1 MEDVET
7 TEKYNHIN
15 KNINIVIIYII
26 MTRDI
31 DDITKEMDALL
42 RNIGVWQ
49 ALATIQI
56 REKVIP
62 MDTINL
68 YQELINKAFLVV
80 DALIIEKEAHPN
92 FQNSNNDDEVNHL
105 PIEETKEEFAA
116 ISIEPAINLESV
128 KDPVEMVGGK
138 RQKKRKSKKQMK
150 KRKSGKKTRRSK
162 K

>member
-1 MEDVET
+1 MP
-7 TEKYNHIN
+7 
-15 KNINIVIIYII
+15 
-26 MTRDI
+26 RDI
-31 DDITKEMDALL
+31 DVITKEMDALL

-68 YQELINKAFLVV
+68 YQELIDKAFLVL
-80 DALIIEKEAHPN
+80 DALIIEKKTHPN

-138 RQKKRKSKKQMK
+138 RQKKRKSK
-150 KRKSGKKTRRSK
+150 RKSKSRRN
-162 K
+162 

>member
-1 MEDVET
+1 
-7 TEKYNHIN
+7 
-15 KNINIVIIYII
+15 

-31 DDITKEMDALL
+31 DDITKEMDALS
-42 RNIGVWQ
+42 RNIDVWQ
-49 ALATIQI
+49 ELVAVQL
-56 REKVIP
+56 REKVVP
-62 MDTINL
+62 VDKINL

-92 FQNSNNDDEVNHL
+92 FQNSNNDDEVKHL
-105 PIEETKEEFAA
+105 PIEKTNEEFAA
-116 ISIEPAINLESV
+116 IRIEPASNLEPATNLETV

>member
-1 MEDVET
+1 MP
-7 TEKYNHIN
+7 
-15 KNINIVIIYII
+15 
-26 MTRDI
+26 RDI
-31 DDITKEMDALL
+31 DVITKEMDALL

-68 YQELINKAFLVV
+68 YQELIDKAFLVL
-80 DALIIEKEAHPN
+80 DALIIEKKTHPN